1 MLNCAS
7 LKNMPKPAVIV
18 APESTLYLKQGFDT
32 LANLLAL
39 TLGPVRGNVLN
50 ATELSKLE
58 LLSDAATIARRI
70 TALPD
75 RRQDVGAMLLRN
87 IVWRVS
93 QQVGDGGAT
102 AAVLAQAILDRAN
115 RYISAGANA
124 MMIQRGVKMA
134 VDVALDELTKRA
146 QAVDTE
152 DDLIAVANAVSSED
166 SLSLILGEMFHLLGA
181 HAHITI
187 EEHIAPYLERTYIDG
202 GKWQAQLTSPYFANT
217 VANRGAVLH
226 DCAVALFDGEILFND
241 EVMPLLEL
249 ITKREPKHLLLLVKD
264 ITDEAFNLVVTNHG
278 RNNMKIIVVRSKRV
292 GQEMENDFNDLA
304 LLTGAHYFSK
314 EMRVTLKEI
323 TEKDLGRA
331 RRVEVVENSM
341 FVVGGGGSATA
352 ARDTIAEMEDQLA
365 LSGLTK
371 EERAE
376 IELRLARLSGSSAVL
391 HIGAATETQRKLL
404 QQTAEQGIKTLRSV
418 VEEGVLP
425 GGGMAYINCLP
436 ALKKI
441 KSDHEDIVLG
451 VKVVAHALESP
462 FRRILGNAGVETP
475 GVVLTEIRHA
485 GASHVYDVLNRRIVD
500 SATSKLLDSAKVL
513 RLALQIA
520 ASGATIA
527 LTTEAMVLK
536 SNPETAFE
544 P

>member
-202 GKWQAQLTSPYFANT
+202 GKWQAQLT
-217 VANRGAVLH
+217 
-226 DCAVALFDGEILFND
+226 
-241 EVMPLLEL
+241 
-249 ITKREPKHLLLLVKD
+249 
-264 ITDEAFNLVVTNHG
+264 
-278 RNNMKIIVVRSKRV
+278 
-292 GQEMENDFNDLA
+292 
-304 LLTGAHYFSK
+304 
-314 EMRVTLKEI
+314 
-323 TEKDLGRA
+323 
-331 RRVEVVENSM
+331 
-341 FVVGGGGSATA
+341 
-352 ARDTIAEMEDQLA
+352 
-365 LSGLTK
+365 
-371 EERAE
+371 
-376 IELRLARLSGSSAVL
+376 
-391 HIGAATETQRKLL
+391 
-404 QQTAEQGIKTLRSV
+404 
-418 VEEGVLP
+418 
-425 GGGMAYINCLP
+425 
-436 ALKKI
+436 
-441 KSDHEDIVLG
+441 
-451 VKVVAHALESP
+451 
-462 FRRILGNAGVETP
+462 
-475 GVVLTEIRHA
+475 
-485 GASHVYDVLNRRIVD
+485 
-500 SATSKLLDSAKVL
+500 
-513 RLALQIA
+513 
-520 ASGATIA
+520 
-527 LTTEAMVLK
+527 
-536 SNPETAFE
+536 
-544 P
+544 